1 MRSVCIARLA
11 ADESSSPATR
21 RPSAPRDRARR
32 VFGCARTFA
41 RGLSLRARDAACA
54 CDAATRALDAPNGCR
69 ACIRARARATA
80 SSRATR
86 RRARMPCRARVAR
99 ASDRER
105 EGDGRTY
112 PHGVART

>member
-1 MRSVCIARLA
+1 MHR
-11 ADESSSPATR
+11 
-21 RPSAPRDRARR
+21 APRRGRVVVARDAASKRTPRSGAKGFRLRSRANVRAWF
-32 VFGCARTFA
+32 V
-41 RGLSLRARDAACA
+41 SLRAR
-54 CDAATRALDAPNGCR
+54 DAATRALDAPNGFH